1 MNIYLIVTFAIMM
14 LMAIGWFWKMRH
26 QQVNAVA
33 SIVTVI
39 GVLGTFFGIAI
50 GLYQFDTEN
59 IATSVP
65 KLLEGLKIA
74 FITSIL
80 GIAGSIFLKWSALNN
95 RKKQA
100 ASEETYT
107 GATVDDLAGLLRNI
121 LDVEQEEGKETRET
135 LRSIEKSLTGEG
147 DSTVLTQLQKL
158 RTTFS
163 DKQDDLIRAFNEFA
177 DQMAENNTKAL
188 IEALEE
194 VMRDFNTKINEQFGD
209 NFKQLNE
216 AVGRINE
223 WQEQYRQQMNELAA
237 QFQVAAASIEK
248 SRESLEI
255 IAERSESIVSSSERL
270 NPILQALQ
278 HQIQQLNNHLTA
290 FSALAD
296 NASNAFPIIEERLNQ
311 LTNDFSTV
319 VKKTIDDSH
328 VSMQNQRE
336 ALTNQSQQLETMVEN
351 TTRHIQEQT
360 EDIFEKTTA
369 RIEEVIKSTFQ
380 GLKGSLEDQSQQ
392 LQSIVTETNQGLENT
407 LRTQSGQLETMVGST
422 SGQLQK
428 LTNDFSTVVKET
440 IDDSHV
446 SMQNQRKALTNQSQQ
461 LETMVENTS
470 RHIQEQTEDIF
481 EKTTIRIEEVIDS
494 TFQGLKDSLVSQ
506 SQQLQS
512 TIISTNQGLENTLRN
527 QSAQLE
533 TMVGNISG
541 QLQKLSDDFSTVAQE
556 TIDDSHASMQSQ
568 REALNEFSKMV
579 RESIDN
585 SHEDMVRQR
594 LALQDFTGRIE
605 GVIQSTHQGLEN
617 TLKETN
623 QGLENT
629 LQAQSRQLSTET
641 ERIFRESGERMTQQI
656 QLLDTALQEELTKA
670 LESLGSQLTS
680 LSRQFVDDYSPLT
693 EKLRD
698 VVQMASSA
706 PQTPRNQGRQ

>member
-14 LMAIGWFWKMRH
+14 LMAISWFWKMRH

-319 VKKTIDDSH
+319 VKETIDDSH

-360 EDIFEKTTA
+360 EDIFQKTTA

-541 QLQKLSDDFSTVAQE
+541 QLQKLSDDFSTVVQE

-568 REALNEFSKMV
+568 RETLNEFSKMV

-656 QLLDTALQEELTKA
+656 QILDTALQEELTKA

-698 VVQMASSA
+698 VVQMASSV

>member
-351 TTRHIQEQT
+351 T
-360 EDIFEKTTA
+360 
-369 RIEEVIKSTFQ
+369 
-380 GLKGSLEDQSQQ
+380 
-392 LQSIVTETNQGLENT
+392 
-407 LRTQSGQLETMVGST
+407 
-422 SGQLQK
+422 
-428 LTNDFSTVVKET
+428 
-440 IDDSHV
+440 
-446 SMQNQRKALTNQSQQ
+446 
-461 LETMVENTS
+461 S

-568 REALNEFSKMV
+568 REALNEFSKMI

-656 QLLDTALQEELTKA
+656 QILDTALQEELTKA

-698 VVQMASSA
+698 VVQMASSV